1 MKKFIATVSFS
12 APIEETLIAISDA
25 GFDGV
30 ELLFQDIE
38 QCDGGP
44 KKLGEHCARLGLDV
58 VALQPLR
65 NFEGSPQFEDKLED
79 AKRAFETMNQV
90 GTDLTILC
98 SNVSPDLVFDP
109 NLWIDHL
116 QILSDLAQSMEA
128 RIAFEALAWGTFINR
143 FEAASAIVNHVDHPA
158 FGLALDSFHIY
169 ALTNDCSRLSEL
181 APQKIFIT
189 QIADAPKLGGDL
201 LNWSRHHRCFPG
213 NGEFDLNH
221 FVGQVSGVGYEGPY
235 SLEVFSRSLRAQPA
249 DTVANKGMAAF
260 YKLEENARR
269 ATARVVD
276 EKLILSAG

>member
-38 QCDGGP
+38 QCDGSP
-44 KKLGEHCARLGLDV
+44 KKLGELCVQLGLDV

-65 NFEGSPQFEDKLED
+65 DFEGSPQFEDKLEE

-90 GTDLTILC
+90 GTDLTVLC
-98 SNVSPDLVFDP
+98 SNVSPDLVFEP

-116 QILSDLAQSMEA
+116 QVLSELAEKMEA
-128 RIAFEALAWGTFINR
+128 RIAFEALSWGTFINR
-143 FEAASAIVNHVDHPA
+143 FEAASAIVNRVDHPA
-158 FGLALDSFHIY
+158 FGLALDSFHTY

-181 APQKIFIT
+181 APHKIFLT
-189 QIADAPKLGGDL
+189 QLADAPKLGGDL

-213 NGEFDLNH
+213 NGEFDVNH
-221 FVGQVSGVGYEGPY
+221 FIGRVSRLGYEGPY

-249 DTVANKGMAAF
+249 VTVANNGMAAF
-260 YKLEENARR
+260 NKLEDAVHRTTVR
-269 ATARVVD
+269 MKD
-276 EKLILSAG
+276 EQRLLSAG